1 MIRRIEFLILT
12 INPIKY
18 KVMLEEFK
26 KFILKGDVVSL
37 STGVLIGAAFGK
49 IVESF
54 TKGIVE
60 PIMKLFG
67 GTPEF
72 VLGLKISELK
82 DKTTGLVTD
91 NKLDLG
97 MIINATLGFLI
108 TAAVIF
114 FIIVKPYN
122 ALMARMVKAEPAPAP
137 AGPSDEVKL
146 LTEIR
151 DALKR

>member
-1 MIRRIEFLILT
+1 
-12 INPIKY
+12 
-18 KVMLEEFK
+18 MLEEFK

-60 PIMKLFG
+60 PLMKLFG

-137 AGPSDEVKL
+137 AGPSDEAKL